1 MAVWRVVVSGAL
13 YGSEKWANVFHVD
26 VAGTPDSEAI
36 FDAFQKA
43 YKDGATGNHYLN
55 MCPGTVASGTIG
67 VTLTKFSLQK
77 VVDPGIAIERVT
89 ALEGEQNT
97 GNAMPLDACVV
108 VSWVTNRAGK
118 SYRGRTYLPPFHHN
132 QSADGAGQMPHLI
145 SAAQTKIQVASG
157 ALLADLGAAGAPL
170 VVYSRKLGT
179 GQPII
184 GGYVDDEWDT
194 QRRRT
199 QEQPRSRVLFGDLL

>member
-1 MAVWRVVVSGAL
+1 LAIWRVVVSGAL

-26 VAGTPDSEAI
+26 VAGTPDSEGI
-36 FDAFQKA
+36 FDAFENA
-43 YKDGATGNHYLN
+43 YALRTSGNHYLN
-55 MCPGTVASGTIG
+55 PCPGAVASGTVG
-67 VTLTKFSLQK
+67 VSLTKMTLQA
-77 VVDPGIAIERVT
+77 VVDPGLATEKVFT
-89 ALEGEQNT
+89 HTGEQNT
-97 GNAMPLDACVV
+97 ANSMPLDVSVV

-118 SYRGRTYLPPFHHN
+118 SYRGRTYLPPLHSN

-145 SAAQTKIQVASG
+145 SAAQAKLQVASG
-157 ALLADLGAAGAPL
+157 GLLVDLGAASAPL

-184 GGYVDDEWDT
+184 GGYIDDEWDT

-199 QEQPRSRVLFGDLL
+199 VDQPKTRVLFGDLA